1 MQALGR
7 SGEAP
12 EQCTPEVMHDIVQ
25 QHLDSPA
32 MWAIFPLQVRA
43 EQQSTSSCT
52 LQACRGSTLLTL
64 SLLWAG
70 RAHPDV
76 LQARPL

>member
-12 EQCTPEVMHDIVQ
+12 EQCTPEVMHDIIQ

-32 MWAIFPLQVRA
+32 MWAIFPLQVRTDNRA
-43 EQQSTSSCT
+43 PRPAPFSLPRSS
-52 LQACRGSTLLTL
+52 LLT
-64 SLLWAG
+64 
-70 RAHPDV
+70 
-76 LQARPL
+76 